1 MSERHV
7 LVARLDNV
15 GDVLLAGPVVRAV
28 AAGGHRVTF
37 LAGPSGRAAAER
49 LPGVEQVVEWEAPWV
64 PLVASPLRPGQ
75 AEGLV
80 ATLADL
86 ALDEALVLTS
96 FHQSPLPLALLLRMA
111 GVGRIAATSVDH
123 AGGLVDERLPYV
135 EGWHEVEQGLSV
147 AAALGHRL
155 PPGDDARLAV
165 VEAAGVEAAGAA
177 PPPPHPYVVV
187 HPTASVPARA
197 IPQALAAGILD
208 ALTAAGRPVVLTG
221 SAADRAVTGPLAA
234 GRPDVTDRA
243 GTTDLDGLAALLRAA
258 DAVVVGNTGPAH
270 LAAAVGT
277 PVASIFAPVV
287 DPRRWAPWGVPH
299 RLLGQLDIACA
310 GCRARVCPFDGQ
322 PCLNPATPAAVLA
335 AVEELSPASAGAPF
349 PGGASPSPTAP
360 APGARSRAS
369 GGTNVRLL
377 RKGPVRGVGH
387 VAQGTA
393 P

>member
-1 MSERHV
+1 MSERRV
-7 LVARLDNV
+7 LVARLDNI

-80 ATLADL
+80 ATLAGL

-123 AGGLVDERLPYV
+123 AGGLLDERLPYV

-165 VEAAGVEAAGAA
+165 VEAAGAA

-197 IPQALAAGILD
+197 IPQPLAAGVLD

-221 SAADRAVTGPLAA
+221 SAADRAVTVPLAA
-234 GRPDVTDRA
+234 GRPGVTDRA

-310 GCRARVCPFDGQ
+310 GCRARVCPFDSQ

-335 AVEELSPASAGAPF
+335 AVEELSPVSTVALHPGGPPPSPSASARVV
-349 PGGASPSPTAP
+349 
-360 APGARSRAS
+360 RSRPS
-369 GGTNVRLL
+369 GSTNVREL
-377 RKGPVRGVGH
+377 RDGPGRDVGH
-387 VAQGTA
+387 VAQGAA